1 MSFRRNFQIKKVWAS
16 SIERKSVYWFQR
28 LKNKKKWTFQKIKK
42 RRTWT
47 LFSFLFK
54 KQRPTTFI
62 WNCKHLDTEFY
73 LFLRKQIMNCMNL
86 IIIWYPPKIAFCFS
100 WCCWVFF
107 SFSYQLLQMFYFS
120 QFPRVLFSL
129 LCCFSVNAFMEEVAL
144 HCFQGKVGVGAIVFV
159 VQGGKIGFW
168 IFIFVNTTQEK
179 TSNINSGIL
188 RFWTCREVEKR

>member
-1 MSFRRNFQIKKVWAS
+1 
-16 SIERKSVYWFQR
+16 
-28 LKNKKKWTFQKIKK
+28 
-42 RRTWT
+42 
-47 LFSFLFK
+47 
-54 KQRPTTFI
+54 
-62 WNCKHLDTEFY
+62 
-73 LFLRKQIMNCMNL
+73 MNL

-107 SFSYQLLQMFYFS
+107 SFSYQLLHMFYFS

-188 RFWTCREVEKR
+188 RFFNMPRSGKKDKDFFSSNLVFFLNFWSNFFRQYALCIVAERFLLHFFFSHFPGNT